1 MEASSSLNMPSFQP
15 AFIKVVRW
23 RGRLRRAE
31 TTQQPFFKGE
41 SLNISHWN
49 IEEMR
54 PLMTTETSSGTL
66 MNVMLE
72 HMPCLSTKLWFQDLS
87 GGLISKKKIADDGN
101 TSQIDGF
108 SMIYVPWVLYISG
121 GLPDAVKWGG
131 MEFVVSSQRSSPK
144 QFPAGNLHLPKNPSG
159 MDTAKWDALH
169 LPPARPHVMRR
180 KKSHRKGMVGFLLSL
195 FQEAKAPS
203 VVWQNHHSPFAESSC
218 VTLCYFKNDVF
229 GTGILSKLADM
240 SEMLGVWWT
249 MDHPSHSP
257 PFEPRNSEVAL
268 NKIAIRTQIEKAR
281 NFKRIPRLQ
290 WHRDTWHASPKK
302 DRAKDRKIGYHHKSN
317 KVPKNIKGCNQA
329 FWASS
334 SPSLFCS
341 FGCWSESP
349 HWWTWEY

>member
-1 MEASSSLNMPSFQP
+1 
-15 AFIKVVRW
+15 
-23 RGRLRRAE
+23 
-31 TTQQPFFKGE
+31 
-41 SLNISHWN
+41 
-49 IEEMR
+49 MR

-101 TSQIDGF
+101 TARVDGF
-108 SMIYVPWVLYISG
+108 SMIYVPRVLYISG
-121 GLPDAVKWGG
+121 SLQDAVKWGG

-144 QFPAGNLHLPKNPSG
+144 QFHLYQYLTGNLHLPKTHQAWTPQNG
-159 MDTAKWDALH
+159 MLYTFRQRDLTWCGEKRAIEGNGRFPLKLVSRGKGSKRSVTKPITVH
-169 LPPARPHVMRR
+169 LQKAHV
-180 KKSHRKGMVGFLLSL
+180 SHYV
-195 FQEAKAPS
+195 
-203 VVWQNHHSPFAESSC
+203 
-218 VTLCYFKNDVF
+218 YFKNDVF

-281 NFKRIPRLQ
+281 NFKCIPRLQ

-302 DRAKDRKIGYHHKSN
+302 DRAKR
-317 KVPKNIKGCNQA
+317 
-329 FWASS
+329 
-334 SPSLFCS
+334 
-341 FGCWSESP
+341 
-349 HWWTWEY
+349 